1 MSDSDSSPPPL
12 EFVAKGKSN
21 DVKLDSHQLD
31 QSATVEHVELEPSD
45 IHLSILAMQLARARM
60 ALVDKGLQTPQ
71 QQAEQAE
78 KQVNVVRRLSIV
90 QDQLEKAKK

>member
-12 EFVAKGKSN
+12 EFAVKGKSN

-31 QSATVEHVELEPSD
+31 QSTTVELEPSD

-71 QQAEQAE
+71 QQAQQAE